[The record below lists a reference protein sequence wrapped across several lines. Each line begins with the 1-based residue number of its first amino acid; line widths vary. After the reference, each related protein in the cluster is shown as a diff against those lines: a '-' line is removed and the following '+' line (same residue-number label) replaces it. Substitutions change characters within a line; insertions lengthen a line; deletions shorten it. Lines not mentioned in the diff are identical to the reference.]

1 MTFRLPDAPHA
12 VPPIPEPRFR
22 QRRDDLLGQERYGGR
37 LFRHGVPR
45 VRAGGADTTG
55 LLKGTAKP
63 PGSCKATILGDHEQP
78 EEKGRG
84 CWKPSVVFCRRL
96 CGCSC
101 PQWVPRLG
109 YVRSA
114 GPDARP
120 ATACSQA
127 FSSTYRTA
135 ALDPSA
141 VTGHLAACGPGRVM
155 TRPGTGAPAWFRP
168 GDSGSCPFVTDSG
181 AKPAHAST
189 LLTQTRRRCAASTHG
204 NWVHLMRHGVHHDAF

>member
-12 VPPIPEPRFR
+12 VPPIPKPRFR

-45 VRAGGADTTG
+45 VRAGGADATG

-78 EEKGRG
+78 EEKGQG

-101 PQWVPRLG
+101 PQWVLRLG
-109 YVRSA
+109 YVRLL
-114 GPDARP
+114 AR
-120 ATACSQA
+120 
-127 FSSTYRTA
+127 
-135 ALDPSA
+135 
-141 VTGHLAACGPGRVM
+141 
-155 TRPGTGAPAWFRP
+155 
-168 GDSGSCPFVTDSG
+168 
-181 AKPAHAST
+181 
-189 LLTQTRRRCAASTHG
+189 THG
-204 NWVHLMRHGVHHDAF
+204 RRSPAVKVYSLKNLPSTVLILFAKTSSFPA